1 MGYYLEVHHSFSTFP
16 DMLPP
21 GLFASPLLRS
31 VAEVF
36 SGRGMIFVFGY
47 KDLWG
52 LAIGFLWGL
61 SPIVSIYFYL
71 HLYTVFRFS
80 KCHIWLSG
88 IQSNWISSFC
98 QSATQ

>member
-1 MGYYLEVHHSFSTFP
+1 
-16 DMLPP
+16 MLPP

-80 KCHIWLSG
+80 K
-88 IQSNWISSFC
+88 
-98 QSATQ
+98 SAHHRDDEETPESPRVPSARRA